1 MTEEEY
7 DEESLGGED
16 YPTLTLL
23 DLLEA
28 TPLKWRKAVIK
39 SFVVDRLWKT
49 EIENKLKRLTKENAA
64 IIGLLSALIAI
75 VIKIAFFGA

>member
-7 DEESLGGED
+7 DEENLGGED
-16 YPTLTLL
+16 YPTLVLL

-28 TPLKWRKAVIK
+28 NKPEWRRAVIK
-39 SFVVDRLWKT
+39 SLLIDRLWKT

-64 IIGLLSALIAI
+64 IIALLSILITI
-75 VIKIAFFGA
+75 VLKLAFFGI